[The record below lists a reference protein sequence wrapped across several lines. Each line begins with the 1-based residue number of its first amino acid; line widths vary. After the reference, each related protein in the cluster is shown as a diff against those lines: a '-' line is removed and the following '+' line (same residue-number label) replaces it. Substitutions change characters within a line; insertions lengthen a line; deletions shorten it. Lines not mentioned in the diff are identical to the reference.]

1 MPIFRREL
9 ALASGPVSGGTRETW
24 HLVLDT
30 DAPGLYIEHKTEQAA
45 AHSAGV
51 ALSDKEHY
59 GINDFLM
66 LAQGQP
72 AQPALILAQGDVS
85 RGDSKL
91 KRPLGKGGNGT

>member
-9 ALASGPVSGGTRETW
+9 DLASGPAAGGMRERW
-24 HLVLDT
+24 RLVLDS
-30 DAPGLYIEHKTEQAA
+30 DAPGLYIEHRREQAA

-51 ALSDKEHY
+51 ALSDKERY

-72 AQPALILAQGDVS
+72 AQPALILA
-85 RGDSKL
+85 L
-91 KRPLGKGGNGT
+91 KEMFPEATQS